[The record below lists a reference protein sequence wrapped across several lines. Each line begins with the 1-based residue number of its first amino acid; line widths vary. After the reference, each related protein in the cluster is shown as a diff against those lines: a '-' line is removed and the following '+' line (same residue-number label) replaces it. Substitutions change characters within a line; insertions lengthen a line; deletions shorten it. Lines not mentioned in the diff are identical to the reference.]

1 MAHLHIYKPEI
12 LFYKTCPVD
21 GPTLIIVPSAMILD
35 WKENIEKFTPANEE
49 DNKSLVYIIAPEAYA
64 KRA

>member
-1 MAHLHIYKPEI
+1 
-12 LFYKTCPVD
+12 
-21 GPTLIIVPSAMILD
+21 MILD